1 MADRTL
7 RGSRIGSSSLQGE
20 EGIEFSPR
28 KRVAYFTDSGASFTV
43 LFDVDAE
50 PPPEWFDSKTG
61 EVGFLD
67 DESGRAARAELEA
80 KEAQQRTH
88 WDMLLER
95 RTREEL
101 EVLLEER
108 LELLRA
114 RRSADGTSA
123 GAESAEVEA
132 SDD

>member
-1 MADRTL
+1 MAERTL
-7 RGSRIGSSSLQGE
+7 RGARIGSTSLQSE
-20 EGIEFSPR
+20 EGIEFAPR
-28 KRVAYFTDSGASFTV
+28 RRVEYVTDKGSRFAVMF
-43 LFDVDAE
+43 DAE
-50 PPPEWFDSKTG
+50 AESPPEWVDQRSG
-61 EVGFLD
+61 ETGFLD
-67 DESGRAARAELEA
+67 DEAGRAARAEFEE

-114 RRSADGTSA
+114 RRGNDAQ
-123 GAESAEVEA
+123 
-132 SDD
+132 